1 MVYFIGSNIVLLVAI
16 YFVYM
21 DYKIRA
27 FQFQTLRTHKHKKM
41 KAGAIHYY
49 RIYKNIYM
57 QLIIGIGP
65 SEIMKRLYLMTEN
78 KQLRALLMEM
88 SEIVSNSNDIDKGV
102 RLLRSRLADEDSKI
116 FISILE
122 NGSKTGFS
130 VNSMKQLDHFFFQKY
145 LIGIN
150 KRVKQVKRRYFIASL
165 LFCSAIFIAI
175 FMPVFNQ
182 MLLSLKSIFNHYQ

>member
-1 MVYFIGSNIVLLVAI
+1 MYFLCSISVLLI
-16 YFVYM
+16 GMYM
-21 DYKIRA
+21 LYIDYRREPYT
-27 FQFQTLRTHKHKKM
+27 FQVVKERKKKRM

-57 QLIIGIGP
+57 QLVIGISP
-65 SEIMKRLYLMTEN
+65 FEIMKRLYLMTDH
-78 KQLRALLMEM
+78 KMLRTLLMEM
-88 SEIVSNSNDIDKGV
+88 SEVVANSNDIDRGIK
-102 RLLRSRLADEDSKI
+102 LLKSRLSDDDSKI

-130 VNSMKQLDHFFFQKY
+130 LHSMKQLDHFFFQKY

-150 KRVKQVKRRYFIASL
+150 KRVKQVKRKYFVSSL

-175 FMPVFNQ
+175 FMPVLDQ
-182 MLLSLKSIFNHYQ
+182 MLTSLKSIFNTY